1 MQDFTFIKDTHSR
14 NLVING
20 HHAVSRC
27 EAWDFLKN
35 FTPNNND
42 GFMFTNHPKVYEIGN
57 MMESCP
63 HPPGHSGCSF
73 AWTMRQLESIA
84 KDGYEDYKNSWIRRY
99 REEDEERRTRLAQ
112 EVALRNNLVPEI
124 PPILIINENPEV
136 APEIPQQ

>member
-14 NLVING
+14 NLIING
-20 HHAVSRC
+20 YHAVSRC

-35 FTPNNND
+35 FTPNSND
-42 GFMFTNHPKVYEIGN
+42 GFMFTEHPKVYEIGN

-63 HPPGHSGCSF
+63 HPPGHSGFSF

-84 KDGYEDYKNSWIRRY
+84 KNGYEGYKNICVTRY

-124 PPILIINENPEV
+124 PPINENPEV

>member
-1 MQDFTFIKDTHSR
+1 
-14 NLVING
+14 
-20 HHAVSRC
+20 
-27 EAWDFLKN
+27 
-35 FTPNNND
+35 
-42 GFMFTNHPKVYEIGN
+42 